1 MGAVVL
7 GLNSSNP
14 LSDEDF
20 AMVEQVML
28 DHIAIVVPELEENVP
43 WMRAFGNRF
52 GPLISHVLDQYNH
65 PETFEVPIIARNMDT
80 PQSRTTKIPAGA
92 FWHSDLSYEK
102 DPSYAIF
109 LYATHLRSSGG
120 GHLSRQHDHGV

>member
-43 WMRAFGNRF
+43 WMRFR
-52 GPLISHVLDQYNH
+52 SS
-65 PETFEVPIIARNMDT
+65 PETWTRPNRALRKSQQAR
-80 PQSRTTKIPAGA
+80 SGIRT
-92 FWHSDLSYEK
+92 
-102 DPSYAIF
+102 
-109 LYATHLRSSGG
+109 
-120 GHLSRQHDHGV
+120 